1 MDLFILRHGKAGQPS
16 VGSDDSARAL
26 TDEGRDEVRKV
37 ARWMRQKKFRFD
49 LIATSPLTR
58 ALQTAEIV
66 AGSLDC
72 KDRLEIWDELKP
84 GGDPDTICY
93 HSAQNGNDASVILV
107 GHEPLL
113 SGLAGKI
120 ITGGGLASLVL
131 AKGGLIKIRNYT
143 FDKKPSGELRWLL
156 TPGQMMAML

>member
-1 MDLFILRHGKAGQPS
+1 MDLFFLRHGKAGQPS

-66 AGSLDC
+66 AG
-72 KDRLEIWDELKP
+72 
-84 GGDPDTICY
+84 
-93 HSAQNGNDASVILV
+93 
-107 GHEPLL
+107 
-113 SGLAGKI
+113 
-120 ITGGGLASLVL
+120 
-131 AKGGLIKIRNYT
+131 
-143 FDKKPSGELRWLL
+143 
-156 TPGQMMAML
+156 